1 MNIVQ
6 DAGVLV
12 QDDSAAPVLRETPFV
27 HAFSTGVMH
36 EEKSEDA
43 FSFGV
48 LHEEQSK
55 DASSVGKAHP
65 PAILHTLSALVPKQG
80 TFVRNP
86 SSAVDND
93 DTVQPTAAAGRGEL
107 MARHPETCDACML
120 RSGRLA
126 G

>member
-65 PAILHTLSALVPKQG
+65 PAILHTLSALVHKQG

-93 DTVQPTAAAGRGEL
+93 DTVQPTAEAGREAG
-107 MARHPETCDACML
+107 MPRHPETCDARIL
-120 RSGRLA
+120 LSASRTG
-126 G
+126 